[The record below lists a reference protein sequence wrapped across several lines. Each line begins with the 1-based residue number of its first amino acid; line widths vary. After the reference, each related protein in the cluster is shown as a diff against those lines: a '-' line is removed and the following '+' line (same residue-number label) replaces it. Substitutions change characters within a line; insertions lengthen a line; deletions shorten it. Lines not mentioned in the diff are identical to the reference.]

1 MAVAGRKSGHIGFQ
15 KLSAILWGANFR
27 IKKRSPRPIKSDRSY
42 DLDRCPSSFKKMED
56 KKFTIGQKVKLVA
69 QPPYVKTAEPMP
81 ILRPPNVVRLG
92 EEGIVLD
99 RRPGGYWGVRFEKG
113 AFLLDSQYIE
123 AVDGQNAPPSPQ
135 QSN

>member
-1 MAVAGRKSGHIGFQ
+1 
-15 KLSAILWGANFR
+15 
-27 IKKRSPRPIKSDRSY
+27 
-42 DLDRCPSSFKKMED
+42 MED

-123 AVDGQNAPPSPQ
+123 AVDRQDAPPSPL